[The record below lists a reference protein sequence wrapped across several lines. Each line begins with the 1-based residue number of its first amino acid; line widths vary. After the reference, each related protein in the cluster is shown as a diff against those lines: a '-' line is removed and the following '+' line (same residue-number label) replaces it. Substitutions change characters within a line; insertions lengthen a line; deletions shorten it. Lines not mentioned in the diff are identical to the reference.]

1 MDQAVPI
8 GQLMQIGLGAGS
20 ILVTVLAAAVWA
32 ILRQATG
39 RFSADA
45 DELKNHLRAHA
56 ADEQQLLDRLSGEH
70 IDTRKRVGTLHERIE
85 GVNTEVKA
93 IQSRL
98 EQTPGTR
105 DVHAL
110 AIQVT
115 TLGGNIQAV
124 GSKIDGLEQLM
135 RRFEGQLGRHEE
147 ALLIERRG

>member
-45 DELKNHLRAHA
+45 DELKHHLRAHA
-56 ADEQQLLDRLSGEH
+56 ADEQQLLDRLAGEH